1 MYIHIYIYIHICKP
15 SKEQRCLWYVHVHV
29 YVYVY
34 VCACACVCVC
44 VCMYADFHEPRILR
58 VCSKDTSS
66 KDTSSKVCM
75 LTFTN
80 RASPS
85 RKQRCLCVW
94 ATSRS
99 TGPVPC
105 IPCAAGS

>member
-1 MYIHIYIYIHICKP
+1 MYTYICIYVYTYIHIYTYMQTV
-15 SKEQRCLWYVHVHV
+15 QRTAMPMVCA
-29 YVYVY
+29 
-34 VCACACVCVC
+34 CACACVCVC